1 MFVIYPLLAL
11 VVSVDRRSGN
21 QNESIILLVRR
32 RPVVYRPVLALAL
45 VPGLLITVHAPTLR
59 NAPGRTGLAALTG
72 LTVIALTGL
81 LCQRLLRLRLFW
93 IR

>member
-1 MFVIYPLLAL
+1 MIDPLLAL

-32 RPVVYRPVLALAL
+32 RTVDHRPVLAPAL
-45 VPGLLITVHAPTLR
+45 VPGLLTTDPAPTLR
-59 NAPGRTGLAALTG
+59 NAPGRTGLAALTS

-81 LCQRLLRLRLFW
+81 QCQPLLHRHLFW
-93 IR
+93 TR

>member
-1 MFVIYPLLAL
+1 MIDPLLAL

-32 RPVVYRPVLALAL
+32 RTVDHRPVLAPAL

-59 NAPGRTGLAALTG
+59 NAPGRTGLAALVG

-81 LCQRLLRLRLFW
+81 QCLLLPHRLVFW
-93 IR
+93 TR